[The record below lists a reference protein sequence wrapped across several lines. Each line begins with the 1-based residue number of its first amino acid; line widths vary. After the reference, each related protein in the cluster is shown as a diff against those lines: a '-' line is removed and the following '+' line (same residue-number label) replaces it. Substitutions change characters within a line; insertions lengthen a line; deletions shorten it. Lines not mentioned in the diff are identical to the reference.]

1 MPSQISHEAM
11 NVPPR
16 RIFFLDSRL
25 VLVRYFKPSS
35 KLFKISLPFHSAE
48 AVFKCK
54 QLNWGKTVCPVES
67 GYDFLQQHWPDM
79 LQEFYNI
86 MFEKHVTIQPALSML
101 ESRWTVSAPIM
112 DLFSTCPV
120 LVNSKKMNTV
130 CNANAIA
137 HIIKDSL
144 FAKLDGITAFAWCMR
159 QARKVIYSCE
169 ICDVL
174 TSLHERG

>member
-1 MPSQISHEAM
+1 
-11 NVPPR
+11 
-16 RIFFLDSRL
+16 
-25 VLVRYFKPSS
+25 
-35 KLFKISLPFHSAE
+35 
-48 AVFKCK
+48 
-54 QLNWGKTVCPVES
+54 
-67 GYDFLQQHWPDM
+67 
-79 LQEFYNI
+79 
-86 MFEKHVTIQPALSML
+86 
-101 ESRWTVSAPIM
+101 M

-159 QARKVIYSCE
+159 QTRKVIYSGE